1 MARKID
7 LVMKDINKKY
17 KAEYIGISRVK
28 LSKILNDYKEI
39 KRKIK

>member
-1 MARKID
+1 MEVKPTK
-7 LVMKDINKKY
+7 MKL
-17 KAEYIGISRVK
+17 AEYIGISRIK